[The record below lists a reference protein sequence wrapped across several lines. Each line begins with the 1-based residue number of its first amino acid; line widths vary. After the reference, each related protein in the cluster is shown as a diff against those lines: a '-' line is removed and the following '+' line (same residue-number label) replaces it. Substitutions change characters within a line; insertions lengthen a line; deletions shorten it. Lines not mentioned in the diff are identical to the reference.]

1 MACLIFLGKVEKMY
15 GSTARADPYTLSHP
29 VSSDRIESIHSYMKK
44 CAHKRAFMPA
54 EIESK
59 FQRIKAKM
67 MAFLEPQRAL
77 QTYKD
82 NSLQARYARA
92 IAHYRLGQFAQGL
105 SEIDILLKE
114 HPKDPYF
121 YELKGQVL
129 FETGEIERAIPALQK
144 AHALRPHSP
153 LIKILLAHAL
163 IERTSPPGSAEAI
176 KILVPLTQ
184 RHPQD
189 FPMAWRLL
197 ATAYGKTNQ
206 LGEAALAL
214 AEEGYLQENYG
225 LAASQANRAKG
236 MLKSNPKA
244 AMRAGDLLSQ
254 IKNKSGG

>member
-1 MACLIFLGKVEKMY
+1 
-15 GSTARADPYTLSHP
+15 
-29 VSSDRIESIHSYMKK
+29 MKK

-54 EIESK
+54 HIESK

-67 MAFLEPQRAL
+67 MAFLDPQRAL

-144 AHALRPHSP
+144 AHALRPRSP

-163 IERTSPPGSAEAI
+163 IERTCPPGSAEAI
-176 KILVPLTQ
+176 KLLLPLTQ
-184 RHPQD
+184 RHPED

-197 ATAYGKTNQ
+197 ATAYGKTNH

-214 AEEGYLQENYG
+214 AEEAYLQGNFG

-236 MLKSNPKA
+236 MLKNNPKA

-254 IKNKSGG
+254 IGNKAGG